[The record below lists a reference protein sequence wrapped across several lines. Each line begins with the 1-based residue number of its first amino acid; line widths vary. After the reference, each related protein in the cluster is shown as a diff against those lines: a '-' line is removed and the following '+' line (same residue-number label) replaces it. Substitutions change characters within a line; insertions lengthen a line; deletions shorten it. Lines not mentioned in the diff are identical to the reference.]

1 MGTTEERA
9 TMRRRQHEPANTG
22 ARASRQTSV
31 RAAILFALFLSALI
45 LGAGSGRL
53 AAEPASE
60 NTIVENTIVVS
71 GTGAVS
77 VVPDRAEIEVAV
89 VSTAASAEAAIA
101 ANSAAVRK
109 VLDRLAALGVG
120 DGQTGTSRFDLAPQY
135 ARSRASSPTRA
146 EAPRIVGYR
155 VTNQLLVRDLPVG
168 DVGRLLDA
176 LVGAG
181 ANRVLGL
188 RFTVSDPK
196 IPGEAAMREA
206 VADARRRAAIYAAAA
221 GVALGPVLRIREL
234 GGFQPQP
241 RLRALAE
248 ASSVPVRPG
257 VQSITASVSVT
268 FALGAS
274 AEE

>member
-22 ARASRQTSV
+22 ARACRRISV
-31 RAAILFALFLSALI
+31 RATTLIALFLSALI
-45 LGAGSGRL
+45 LGVGSGRL
-53 AAEPASE
+53 AAEPAD
-60 NTIVENTIVVS
+60 ENTIVVS

-77 VVPDRAEIEVAV
+77 VVPDHAEIEVAV
-89 VSTAASAEAAIA
+89 VSTAATAEAAIA

-135 ARSRASSPTRA
+135 ARARASSPTRA

-206 VADARRRAAIYAAAA
+206 VADARRRAAIYAGAA
-221 GVALGPVLRIREL
+221 GVALGKVLRIREL